1 MLQAVVVTLAVAV
14 AFVYAAWAM
23 LPGTLRHQLA
33 SWLVRALGGVEAAG
47 ARGMLAARLQRAA
60 ARATRGCS
68 DCPANTLTP
77 AERSARRDE

>member
-60 ARATRGCS
+60 ARATGGCS

-77 AERSARRDE
+77 AERNAHRDE